1 MGHFKSMV
9 RRVGSRMRAVIL
21 EENGDDHG
29 LLRALGHAAY
39 SNMMHRH
46 GDFAVVHG
54 YANALQ
60 AWQGMNSE
68 QAFAQGQ
75 VFMLPNMTWGQ
86 PTYWVLRMV
95 EESYQP
101 RLLRLADK
109 WTAQAGDTLDVV
121 AVRGDSTVVLRVVN
135 FGNADV
141 PLRVAFDHVGPST
154 ATGGPV
160 PPSHCTVS
168 VLQGQDGG
176 PLEENTPWDTHRV
189 AAAVRDQL
197 YDAAARTLHVPRM
210 SFVVLTCKWEL
221 RAPAE
226 LTQLTVTAALAS
238 ARTSVQ

>member
-1 MGHFKSMV
+1 MDHFKSMV

-46 GDFAVVHG
+46 GDWAVVHG
-54 YANALQ
+54 YANALE

-75 VFMLPNMTWGQ
+75 VFTLPNMTWGQ

-101 RLLRLADK
+101 RLLRLDPK

-121 AVRGDSTVVLRVVN
+121 ALRGDSTVVLRAVN
-135 FGNADV
+135 FGNMDAALQLAFEHV
-141 PLRVAFDHVGPST
+141 PR
-154 ATGGPV
+154 
-160 PPSHCTVS
+160 PPSNATVT
-168 VLQGQDGG
+168 VLQGQDGD

-189 AAAVRDQL
+189 AATVRDQL
-197 YDAAARTLHVPRM
+197 YDVATRTLQVPHM
-210 SFVVLTCKWEL
+210 SFVVLTCRWEW
-221 RAPAE
+221 APGE
-226 LTQLTVTAALAS
+226 LSITTAVASGRTVL
-238 ARTSVQ
+238 Q